1 MGYRIDPVKGLV
13 FEAENTVPQ
22 GITTQPRN
30 INEMRMQPEMGAS
43 FNQQQ
48 NFSVPPGSMQSPQ
61 QWDEDLSV
69 TPIMQPQVVDNQI
82 QPTGQTRANEL
93 RQKYGQPG
101 IFDNYESFQP
111 KPRAAS
117 FFDSFNSDYN
127 QRLEK
132 EKSRQA
138 TGISN
143 FFSGVS
149 IPENQKMPLTM
160 GLLSF
165 GAQLLADSGNN
176 NLFLAQGIGRGLQA
190 GIGGYNAAMTS
201 QQKAAQFQAE
211 QQMQQQRLQ
220 MQQARDNVNANY
232 INAQI
237 GQINLQKQN
246 QQNSIDLGKKLR
258 LQLPNLV
265 KSNTI
270 SPQEYDIYSNMS
282 DLQLGKDLPAI
293 IQQGPQRET
302 ARINLEILQSQLD
315 TLNSVPEVKKQLKE
329 SGIYTDQQLQMLEPL
344 QGQQFFSELSKVK
357 PLSPPSNL
365 TKGNARGYLAAL
377 TKAGKINFND
387 PVQMQYVSAGYP
399 LTETK
404 VVKDLQ
410 GNETLV
416 TVPVTEPMPAAL
428 QGFRKNMISS
438 EGNPIELSKAQP
450 TQFDLTNAE
459 YAAKMFDS
467 QQELDAL
474 FKKGYRPGSNV
485 VAQILG
491 SGDVF
496 SLTSARAQ
504 LNNASDRLFITQAFA
519 YSDAAVRAVT
529 GAAMPESEFPR
540 YFKMYFVNVPMA
552 GGFNAADPSFNPE
565 FKMMRDIRMDAIRR
579 TIIKAGPGWTNR
591 FGLEDKYN
599 RPFQNPFS
607 DSEAGDSN
615 QGGASNG
622 GGSVY
627 DEEDRKLGGA

>member
-1 MGYRIDPVKGLV
+1 
-13 FEAENTVPQ
+13 
-22 GITTQPRN
+22 
-30 INEMRMQPEMGAS
+30 MRMQPEMGAA
-43 FNQQQ
+43 FNQPQ
-48 NFSVPPGSMQSPQ
+48 NFSVPPGSMQSPA

-69 TPIMQPQVVDNQI
+69 TPIMQPPENRIEPMLSENQ
-82 QPTGQTRANEL
+82 TGQTRANEL
-93 RQKYGQPG
+93 RQQYGQPG

-117 FFDSFNSDYN
+117 FFDSFSSDYN

-132 EKSRQA
+132 EKGRQA
-138 TGISN
+138 TGIAN
-143 FFSGVS
+143 FFSGAS

-176 NLFLAQGIGRGLQA
+176 NMFLAQGIGRGLQA

-211 QQMQQQRLQ
+211 KQMEQQRLQ

-237 GQINLQKQN
+237 GQINVQQQN

-270 SPQEYDIYSNMS
+270 SPQEYDIYANMS
-282 DLQLGKDLPAI
+282 DLQLGKELPAL

-357 PLSPPSNL
+357 PLTPPSNL

-377 TKAGKINFND
+377 TKAGKLNYDD
-387 PVQMQYVSAGYP
+387 PVQQQYVSAGFP

-404 VVKDLQ
+404 IVKDER
-410 GNETLV
+410 GNESMI

-428 QGFRKNMISS
+428 QPFRKNMVAPD
-438 EGNPIELSKAQP
+438 GNFIELSKAQP
-450 TQFDLTNAE
+450 TTFDLNNAE
-459 YAAKMFDS
+459 YAAKMFKS
-467 QQELDAL
+467 QQRLDDL

-485 VAQILG
+485 VSQILA
-491 SGDVF
+491 SGDTF
-496 SLTSARAQ
+496 SLQAARAQ
-504 LNNASDRLFITQAFA
+504 LNNASDRLFITQAYMF
-519 YSDAAVRAVT
+519 SESAVRAVT

-540 YFKMYFVNVPMA
+540 FFKMYFVNVPLK
-552 GGFNAADPSFNPE
+552 GGFNAADPAFNPE
-565 FKMMRDIRMDAIRR
+565 FRMMRDIRLDAIKS

-591 FGLEDKYN
+591 FGLEDEYN

-607 DSEAGDSN
+607 DSET
-615 QGGASNG
+615 GGGNESGGSNG
-622 GGSVY
+622 GGSIY
-627 DEEDRKLGGA
+627 DEEDRKLQ